1 MFLEYLEIT
10 AKINEGT
17 EEKEQDFMVFHIQ
30 LTPIPLRR
38 MQDQNHEFQNYFMFN
53 NFQKLGQDP
62 DSK

>member
-38 MQDQNHEFQNYFMFN
+38 MQDQNHELELFHVQ
-53 NFQKLGQDP
+53 
-62 DSK
+62 